1 MFIYLFV
8 RCCPVDVNYFENGNT
23 SKMHQFL
30 EGYSRCQS
38 VAVTG
43 TYVYILKMK
52 CAALRAGLALLGSAL
67 LGGLA
72 GQHRK
77 V

>member
-1 MFIYLFV
+1 M
-8 RCCPVDVNYFENGNT
+8 
-23 SKMHQFL
+23 
-30 EGYSRCQS
+30 
-38 VAVTG
+38 AVTG

-52 CAALRAGLALLGSAL
+52 CAVLRAGLALLGSAL